1 MKENKV
7 NKLEKLLKE
16 NRKLRERLLSKAKKI
31 SNELEFDRFI
41 ENEIMPIAKKHNIK
55 LTKKEL
61 LNFEKENLKKLDF
74 ESLAK
79 VSGGLSLK
87 PILLSGG
94 ILSAIMRSAS
104 VNAMQAFATEKEP
117 TSYSNLAIT
126 SKDHKKI
133 ITKEDVEK
141 NQ

>member
-1 MKENKV
+1 M
-7 NKLEKLLKE
+7 L
-16 NRKLRERLLSKAKKI
+16 
-31 SNELEFDRFI
+31 
-41 ENEIMPIAKKHNIK
+41 
-55 LTKKEL
+55 
-61 LNFEKENLKKLDF
+61 
-74 ESLAK
+74 
-79 VSGGLSLK
+79 
-87 PILLSGG
+87 
-94 ILSAIMRSAS
+94 SAS